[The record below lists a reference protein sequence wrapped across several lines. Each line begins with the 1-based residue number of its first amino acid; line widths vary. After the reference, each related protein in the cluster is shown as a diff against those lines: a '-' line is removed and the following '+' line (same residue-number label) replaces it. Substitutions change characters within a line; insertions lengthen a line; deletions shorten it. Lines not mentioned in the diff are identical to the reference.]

1 MGGSIRDRVIFY
13 GVNMVVLKTSD
24 ERESS
29 SGFTLVELMVA
40 TALVSVLFFALA
52 TVYLLVDASWDRG
65 EAMIN
70 LGRDGSYAV
79 EEMAMSVRQAASV
92 TIGSGPSITIKNAA
106 DSTVARYYLQASDST
121 LRDLSGNRIVPSKVD
136 SLDFAQNGDIVD
148 IGLVLTNSEGQR
160 AYFNTSASLRN

>member
-1 MGGSIRDRVIFY
+1 MEL
-13 GVNMVVLKTSD
+13 LKTSD
-24 ERESS
+24 IGKNSA
-29 SGFTLVELMVA
+29 GFTLVELMVA

-79 EEMAMSVRQAASV
+79 EEMAMSLRLASSV
-92 TIGSGPSITIKNAA
+92 TIGSGPTMTIKDAA
-106 DSTVARYYLQASDST
+106 DSTVAKYYFQASDST

-136 SLDFAQNGDIVD
+136 SLNFAQSGDIVD
-148 IGLVLTNSEGQR
+148 IGLVLTNAEGQK
-160 AYFNTSASLRN
+160 AYFNTSVSMRN